1 MLKLTSPAP
10 GLVLLVVTVAMSG
23 CPGSTDKSDAAGAT
37 HEKSLPAKQL
47 DHAKA
52 EIDAATQALEVK
64 AKQVGESS
72 LAE

>member
-1 MLKLTSPAP
+1 MLKLASPAST
-10 GLVLLVVTVAMSG
+10 LVLLARTGATSG
-23 CPGSTDKSDAAGAT
+23 CPGTADKRDTAETAPET
-37 HEKSLPAKQL
+37 SLPAKQL

>member
-1 MLKLTSPAP
+1 MLKLTSPAASL
-10 GLVLLVVTVAMSG
+10 GLLALTLMTGG
-23 CPGSTDKSDAAGAT
+23 CPGSAEDSDSAKT
-37 HEKSLPAKQL
+37 SPEKSLPAKQL

-64 AKQVGESS
+64 AKQVGEGS